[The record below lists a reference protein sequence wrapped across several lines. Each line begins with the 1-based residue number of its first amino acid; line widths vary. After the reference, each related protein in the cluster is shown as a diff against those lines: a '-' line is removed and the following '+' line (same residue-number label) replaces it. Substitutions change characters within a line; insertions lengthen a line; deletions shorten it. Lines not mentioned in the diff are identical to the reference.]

1 MKKTFTLSCFML
13 VVGQVF
19 GGPAAAGP
27 ISCERGFQHVKS
39 DLIQTPYCQDAYL
52 GEVARQFG
60 FAASDAR
67 IRSDPLYKKEICRYV
82 FNDIRVQDTC
92 LSAGVPEHFGG
103 H

>member
-1 MKKTFTLSCFML
+1 MQTKRILASCSL
-13 VVGQVF
+13 VVGLALAQ
-19 GGPAAAGP
+19 PAAA
-27 ISCERGFQHVKS
+27 INCENGFQRIKG

-52 GEVARQFG
+52 AEVALQYG
-60 FAASDAR
+60 FTVSAAR
-67 IRSDPLYKKEICRYV
+67 IRNDPNYKKSICRYV